1 MDPWQFKCK
10 MVRDGIYICIS
21 IVKIEERGMD
31 EQRRKNKRERGW
43 GGEPDQGTC
52 RVYSDVGE
60 FDLCIY
66 IHISIDVFTY
76 WMTGSH
82 PKMMR
87 HNANGYF
94 LTKVCELE
102 TLHMDTMAQLEH
114 SAKEAILA
122 RTTSL
127 TSETFGISLIK
138 GKIIEH
144 ANELITCGNTQ
155 YPASDKYDIH
165 DIGS

>member
-1 MDPWQFKCK
+1 MSSGG
-10 MVRDGIYICIS
+10 RT
-21 IVKIEERGMD
+21 
-31 EQRRKNKRERGW
+31 RERG
-43 GGEPDQGTC
+43 GEPGPGTC

-122 RTTSL
+122 KTTSL